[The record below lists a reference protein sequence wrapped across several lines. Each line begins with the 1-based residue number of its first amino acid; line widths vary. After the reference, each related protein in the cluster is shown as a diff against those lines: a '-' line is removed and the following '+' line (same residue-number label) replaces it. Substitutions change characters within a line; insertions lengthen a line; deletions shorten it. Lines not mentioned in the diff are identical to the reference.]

1 MYIAIDFDGTVVTHE
16 YPRVGKDIGAIPVL
30 RKLVAAGHKII
41 LFTMRDNDTLADAE
55 KWFVDNGIPLYAS
68 NDNPS
73 ARWSTSRKVFAHLY
87 IDDMAAGVPLKLNLS
102 MSNRKFVDW
111 KKMEN
116 WLEENGYL

>member
-1 MYIAIDFDGTVVTHE
+1 MRTFFVEVDTNDADYIG
-16 YPRVGKDIGAIPVL
+16 
-30 RKLVAAGHKII
+30 KLVHVSDEKV
-41 LFTMRDNDTLADAE
+41 E
-55 KWFVDNGIPLYAS
+55 KWFADNGIPLYAS

-111 KKMEN
+111 KKIEN

>member
-1 MYIAIDFDGTVVTHE
+1 MVIAVDFDGTCVTHE
-16 YPRVGKDIGAIPVL
+16 YPKVGKDIGAIPVL
-30 RKLVAAGHKII
+30 RRLVAAGHKII
-41 LFTMRDNDTLADAE
+41 LFTMRDYETLADAE
-55 KWFVDNGIPLYAS
+55 KWFADNGIPLYAS

-73 ARWSTSRKVFAHLY
+73 AQWSTSRKVFAHLY
-87 IDDMAAGVPLKLNLS
+87 IDDMAAGTPLKLNLS